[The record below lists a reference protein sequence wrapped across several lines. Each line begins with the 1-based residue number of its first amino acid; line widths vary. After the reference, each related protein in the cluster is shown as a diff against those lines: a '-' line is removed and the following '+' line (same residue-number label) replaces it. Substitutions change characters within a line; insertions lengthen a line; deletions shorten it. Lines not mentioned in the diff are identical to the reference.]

1 MLLVLIFKNTISI
14 QLSASTY
21 SLATITDSLDI
32 TYNIVTF
39 LIQPKERNAQEISDS
54 FQN

>member
-21 SLATITDSLDI
+21 SLATITDSLD
-32 TYNIVTF
+32 TSYYLLHSYVFDTAKRKKC
-39 LIQPKERNAQEISDS
+39 PRN
-54 FQN
+54 F